1 MPKWPKNLVSLV
13 SQSYNHPT
21 VPHLQVKCK
30 LMFNIGN
37 VYILHDVAKAQFQE
51 TLFDMQEVFR
61 NIGQSFLNMGQ

>member
-37 VYILHDVAKAQFQE
+37 VYILHDVVNAQFQE
-51 TLFDMQEVFR
+51 TLFDMQ
-61 NIGQSFLNMGQ
+61 